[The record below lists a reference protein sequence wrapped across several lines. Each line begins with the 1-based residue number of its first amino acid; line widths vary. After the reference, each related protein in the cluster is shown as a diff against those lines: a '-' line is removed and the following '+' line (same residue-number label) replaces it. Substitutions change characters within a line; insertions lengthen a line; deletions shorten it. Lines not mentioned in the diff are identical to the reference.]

1 MNDENNN
8 NEAVSTSRLNFG
20 QADVAQEQAPVAEPV
35 NDTPVDEASAPET
48 EAEAPFTPPSFLTG
62 GVQATAETP
71 VDSEASVNVAAEPV
85 AEDATV
91 EAPAI
96 APEVVPEPIQVP
108 EETAVE
114 VAVDGSQA
122 DTVAKVADSL
132 AEEVAKTDVPVATI
146 LEEAPVAVAEQVAE
160 VAATDN
166 TAVNALSGSETSIED
181 LRAQQDAINKKIAD
195 TKVAQKQAVL
205 SQIAEV
211 VKIYELTVQ
220 EVVDALGGLKS
231 KRVGVPA
238 KMKYRNPADGKE
250 WSGRGKAP
258 LWIKDQDKT
267 QFLITA

>member
-1 MNDENNN
+1 MNDEANN

-20 QADVAQEQAPVAEPV
+20 QADVAQEQVPATEVP
-35 NDTPVDEASAPET
+35 APENT

-62 GVQATAETP
+62 GVTQEAEAP
-71 VDSEASVNVAAEPV
+71 VDNEASLNAAADTV

-91 EAPAI
+91 EAPAL
-96 APEVVPEPIQVP
+96 APEVEPEQTPAPVEP
-108 EETAVE
+108 AVE

-132 AEEVAKTDVPVATI
+132 AEEVAKTDVPAATI
-146 LEEAPVAVAEQVAE
+146 LEEAPAAVAEQVAE

-166 TAVNALSGSETSIED
+166 TAVNALSGSENSIED

-205 SQIAEV
+205 TQIAEV
-211 VKIYELTVQ
+211 VKTYELTVQ

-267 QFLITA
+267 QYLITA